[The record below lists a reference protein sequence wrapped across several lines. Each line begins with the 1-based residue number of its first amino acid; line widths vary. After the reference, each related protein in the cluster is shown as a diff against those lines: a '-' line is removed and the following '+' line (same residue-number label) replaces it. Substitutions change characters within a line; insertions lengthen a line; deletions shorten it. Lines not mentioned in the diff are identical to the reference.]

1 MIAPTMPL
9 SEVRQI
15 GLEVLLERLG
25 PVGMVRFLQQ
35 FETGYGDYTAE
46 RETWLA
52 ETDIDTLV
60 AQIQQ
65 QRQTTEPNTNNLPGN
80 G

>member
-1 MIAPTMPL
+1 LLQNEI
-9 SEVRQI
+9 RQI

-25 PVGMVRFLQQ
+25 PVGMIRFLQQ

-46 RETWLA
+46 RETWLV
-52 ETDIDTLV
+52 ETDMDTLV

-65 QRQTTEPNTNNLPGN
+65 WRSSKS
-80 G
+80 

>member
-15 GLEVLLERLG
+15 GLAVLLERLG
-25 PVGMVRFLQQ
+25 PVGMARFLQQ

-46 RETWLA
+46 RET
-52 ETDIDTLV
+52 
-60 AQIQQ
+60 
-65 QRQTTEPNTNNLPGN
+65 
-80 G
+80 

>member
-1 MIAPTMPL
+1 MPL

-15 GLEVLLERLG
+15 GLAVLLERLG

-52 ETDIDTLV
+52 ETDIDTLA

-65 QRQTTEPNTNNLPGN
+65 QRQSPEPNINDLPEN